1 MDKEYI
7 IKGNAAIL
15 KCSVPSFVA
24 DFVQVIS
31 WIDDSGTEIVTSND
45 YSSSKRSKMQL
56 PRLPIQSDFL

>member
-24 DFVQVIS
+24 DFVHVVA
-31 WIDDSGTEIVTSND
+31 WINEDKEEIVPGKDFSGGKER
-45 YSSSKRSKMQL
+45 YLLIELFYVPL
-56 PRLPIQSDFL
+56 P